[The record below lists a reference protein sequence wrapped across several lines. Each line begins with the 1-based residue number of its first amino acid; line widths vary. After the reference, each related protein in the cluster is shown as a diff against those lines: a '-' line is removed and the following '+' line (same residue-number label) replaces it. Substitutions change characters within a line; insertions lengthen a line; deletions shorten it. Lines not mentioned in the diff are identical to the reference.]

1 MRESN
6 SIFYLFLITST
17 RTTEIVQSN
26 RTTSQTQTNE
36 KSYAIEEEEVYH
48 DGDMIDRIIAD
59 NYRILSKLGAGS
71 FGQVYRCENIHTH
84 EQWAIKIE
92 LNTANTN
99 PILAAEVNT
108 IEIFFIL
115 FVLKLFID

>member
-1 MRESN
+1 
-6 SIFYLFLITST
+6 
-17 RTTEIVQSN
+17 
-26 RTTSQTQTNE
+26 
-36 KSYAIEEEEVYH
+36 
-48 DGDMIDRIIAD
+48 MIDRIIAD

-108 IEIFFIL
+108 IEMFFIL